1 MIVSGRAKAAL
12 ATARGLAEA
21 QAGVVACRMVRTD
34 AFAATV
40 APVIAEA
47 QAAGARSLRHTQL
60 IVARAES
67 PGPAIRRGSP
77 RKTG

>member
-21 QAGVVACRMVRTD
+21 QAGVACRMVRAD

-47 QAAGARSLRHTQL
+47 QAAGARSLRR
-60 IVARAES
+60 IAVALNA
-67 PGPAIRRGSP
+67 RGIATA
-77 RKTG
+77 RGGK